1 MQFQAEVAQHMKLP
15 SCKICQ
21 HSLSFQMDGSYQWVL
36 FFQTGQ
42 KKSFQIYLNMDFTTC
57 TWIFSTYK
65 FKEHTRKMKNLL
77 KLLYLWNPALLSYLF
92 SHSHREKI
100 RQDTNSVSKSSS
112 DLAFLKWFQGFF
124 LQATDT

>member
-1 MQFQAEVAQHMKLP
+1 MGTFLSNRAKEVFSDIFKHGFYHLY
-15 SCKICQ
+15 
-21 HSLSFQMDGSYQWVL
+21 MD
-36 FFQTGQ
+36 
-42 KKSFQIYLNMDFTTC
+42 
-57 TWIFSTYK
+57 FSTYK
-65 FKEHTRKMKNLL
+65 FKENTRKMKNLL